1 VGTREALPP
10 PHAAAP
16 PAEGVAKTLCVPHIA
31 EGVVSPV
38 ALPLCCDA
46 VGAAL
51 PVWAAPGEAV
61 AGSMVALG
69 AALRVPASAVALG
82 TLVGEGG
89 GEPVSAHPPPGGLPD
104 AATEAVWSAGEDV
117 EAAEALGVRDGLLV
131 GGADFEGSPRVPV
144 GVGDEDPAP
153 LPTPT
158 PAGVVLCCAEAV
170 AAWGVA
176 VGGVPE
182 GVGMP
187 LGVAAGEALPPPPHM
202 PPSHPPPKVLLLALL
217 LFASPPLDGMACM
230 R

>member
-1 VGTREALPP
+1 MGAGEALPP
-10 PHAAAP
+10 PHAAAW
-16 PAEGVAKTLCVPHIA
+16 PAEGVAKALCVPHAA

-51 PVWAAPGEAV
+51 KVWAAPGEAV

-69 AALRVPASAVALG
+69 AALRVPANALALG
-82 TLVGEGG
+82 APVGEGG
-89 GEPVSAHPPPGGLPD
+89 GEAVSAHPPGGLPD
-104 AATEAVWSAGEDV
+104 AATEAVGGVGEGV
-117 EAAEALGVRDGLLV
+117 GAAEALGVRDGLLV
-131 GGADFEGSPRVPV
+131 AGADIEGAPGVPV
-144 GVGDEDPAP
+144 GVGDEDPMP
-153 LPTPT
+153 PPTPT

-187 LGVAAGEALPPPPHM
+187 LGVAAGEALPPSPHM
-202 PPSHPPPKVLLLALL
+202 PTSNPPSEVLLLALL
-217 LFASPPLDGMACM
+217 LFASPPLNSMASM